1 MVSNKYSS
9 ESNVKTH
16 LPKLLNMLM
25 NIPFNVDGITDEK
38 KEDEVKEDNTT
49 NDRTKLQTP
58 KGFYDSVLMKL
69 KNFDIDNECD
79 EEYYLDMTKSAI
91 NG

>member
-1 MVSNKYSS
+1 
-9 ESNVKTH
+9 
-16 LPKLLNMLM
+16 M
-25 NIPFNVDGITDEK
+25 NIPFNVDAITDEK